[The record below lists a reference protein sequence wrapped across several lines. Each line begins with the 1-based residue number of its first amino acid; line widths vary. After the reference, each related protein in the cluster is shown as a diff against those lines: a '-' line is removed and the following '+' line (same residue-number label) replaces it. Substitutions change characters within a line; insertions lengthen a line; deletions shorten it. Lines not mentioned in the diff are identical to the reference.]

1 MTIAWFHEV
10 GSEDIQL
17 VGGKGANLGRMTQA
31 GLPVPQG
38 FCVTTR
44 AYKQF
49 LAETSLWDEME
60 KSLANLPTREAGEK
74 IRQRMETARMP
85 ESISKSIKDA
95 YANLNGGCARVAV
108 RSSATAEDLAEAS
121 FAGQQE
127 TYLGIY
133 GAESLV
139 WHVQRCWAS
148 LWTERAIAYRARND
162 FEHESVS
169 LSVVVQEMVAPDV
182 AGVLFTVNPVT
193 NNMDEMLVNA
203 AYGLGES
210 VVSGRVTPDTF
221 RAGRK
226 KFVTLEKVCGAK
238 ATRIDM
244 ASDNGTTES
253 EVDESARQRLCLN
266 EADLRRLIQLG
277 EKVEAHYGKPQD
289 IEWGLAG
296 GALYLLQ
303 TRPITSLAPAPKTQK
318 LNRAQRE
325 IINDIL
331 EHYPEPPYPLDYAA
345 VTDSYQ
351 QLVNA
356 AHEYGVE
363 LPPAQQIILLDEDGL
378 PNIVP
383 PKPRPTLRLLGMFSK
398 LNQNLK
404 TNPTEWLEKQAPLFE
419 AELKALGETDVRA
432 LDNAELTRF
441 IQRAVSVTSRVGD
454 IRFRKYIVPAIA
466 RSIFL
471 KILLGFAKNSKS
483 ISVMDLLGDLPY
495 KTALIDQALKQ
506 LALSAET
513 LPQVKDILLNSDMDS
528 TLPALTANAEG
539 KIFLDQVNAF
549 LNEHGARTMKMYLP
563 FSNRAWS
570 ETPAALLTTLG
581 VLLRSNKIHAEP
593 KPYAEIYQRLLSE
606 LPAWSRSRFISTLEK
621 YRAAHVAREATLYVI
636 EAGFLQARR
645 GVDESARRLAAQGM
659 LLTAAQS
666 IFLTLPELYAALA
679 GTLTNLPALIA
690 RREKAR
696 PRAAKIWRGQWRA
709 AASPA
714 SQDGAMRGQSG
725 SSGFATGTVKV
736 VNGPAEFDKLQPGDV
751 LVCPYTDPAWTPLF
765 TLACA
770 VVSDTGGPLSHAA
783 IVARE
788 YGIPAVLGTQT
799 ATLTFQDGDT
809 ISVDGDKGEVRKEA
823 Q

>member
-10 GSEDIQL
+10 SSEDIQL

-38 FCVTTR
+38 FCVTTG

-95 YANLNGGCARVAV
+95 YANLNGGRARVAV

-253 EVDESARQRLCLN
+253 EVDEAARQRLCLN

-296 GALYLLQ
+296 GLCISCKLV
-303 TRPITSLAPAPKTQK
+303 PSL
-318 LNRAQRE
+318 R
-325 IINDIL
+325 
-331 EHYPEPPYPLDYAA
+331 
-345 VTDSYQ
+345 
-351 QLVNA
+351 
-356 AHEYGVE
+356 
-363 LPPAQQIILLDEDGL
+363 LPP
-378 PNIVP
+378 
-383 PKPRPTLRLLGMFSK
+383 RLK
-398 LNQNLK
+398 
-404 TNPTEWLEKQAPLFE
+404 
-419 AELKALGETDVRA
+419 
-432 LDNAELTRF
+432 
-441 IQRAVSVTSRVGD
+441 
-454 IRFRKYIVPAIA
+454 RK
-466 RSIFL
+466 
-471 KILLGFAKNSKS
+471 N
-483 ISVMDLLGDLPY
+483 
-495 KTALIDQALKQ
+495 
-506 LALSAET
+506 
-513 LPQVKDILLNSDMDS
+513 
-528 TLPALTANAEG
+528 
-539 KIFLDQVNAF
+539 
-549 LNEHGARTMKMYLP
+549 
-563 FSNRAWS
+563 
-570 ETPAALLTTLG
+570 
-581 VLLRSNKIHAEP
+581 
-593 KPYAEIYQRLLSE
+593 
-606 LPAWSRSRFISTLEK
+606 
-621 YRAAHVAREATLYVI
+621 
-636 EAGFLQARR
+636 
-645 GVDESARRLAAQGM
+645 
-659 LLTAAQS
+659 
-666 IFLTLPELYAALA
+666 
-679 GTLTNLPALIA
+679 
-690 RREKAR
+690 
-696 PRAAKIWRGQWRA
+696 
-709 AASPA
+709 
-714 SQDGAMRGQSG
+714 
-725 SSGFATGTVKV
+725 
-736 VNGPAEFDKLQPGDV
+736 
-751 LVCPYTDPAWTPLF
+751 
-765 TLACA
+765 
-770 VVSDTGGPLSHAA
+770 
-783 IVARE
+783 
-788 YGIPAVLGTQT
+788 
-799 ATLTFQDGDT
+799 
-809 ISVDGDKGEVRKEA
+809 
-823 Q
+823 